1 MVIGA
6 MKILLLIG
14 ASIFQVLI
22 VVMFFINASWVPLVM
37 VGYALS
43 LAFLIYLLIKD
54 RRNREKEE
62 QFDDNRNY

>member
-1 MVIGA
+1 

-43 LAFLIYLLIKD
+43 LGFLIYLLIKD
-54 RRNREKEE
+54 RRKREKEE
-62 QFDDNRNY
+62 QIDDNRNY

>member
-1 MVIGA
+1 MIGA

-22 VVMFFINASWVPLVM
+22 VVMFFINTSWVPLVM
-37 VGYALS
+37 IGYALS
-43 LAFLIYLLIKD
+43 LGFLIYLLIKD

-62 QFDDNRNY
+62 QNDDDRNY

>member
-1 MVIGA
+1 

>member
-1 MVIGA
+1 

-14 ASIFQVLI
+14 ASLFQVLI

-43 LAFLIYLLIKD
+43 LAVLIYLLIKD
-54 RRNREKEE
+54 RRKREKEE
-62 QFDDNRNY
+62 QNDDNRNY

>member
-1 MVIGA
+1 

-22 VVMFFINASWVPLVM
+22 VVMFFINASWIPLVM

-43 LAFLIYLLIKD
+43 LGFLIYLLIKD

-62 QFDDNRNY
+62 QIDDNRNY